1 MRAVPLLLLLLLPLA
16 SACTDRRERPCRIA
30 VKSLAAAPDSRA
42 PGELE
47 KVVAFGHYALP
58 DIEQEFHA
66 TSLKGRLR
74 YLDALRR
81 IRSTDS
87 VAFLETVARWD
98 PDDAVRRGA
107 ADLARGLRRAT
118 R

>member
-1 MRAVPLLLLLLLPLA
+1 MRPVPLLLLLSAVMLV

-30 VKSLAAAPDSRA
+30 VKSLGVAPDSKA
-42 PGELE
+42 AGELE

-66 TSLKGRLR
+66 STLKGRLR
-74 YLDALRR
+74 YLDALQR
-81 IRSTDS
+81 IRSSDS
-87 VAFLETVARWD
+87 VAFLRTVARWD
-98 PDDAVRRGA
+98 SDDAVRKGA
-107 ADLARGLRRAT
+107 AELARQLT